1 MNDTYVEV
9 MVDRK
14 TSPLLGV
21 ARIVLYVLAVVCFML
36 ALVGSA
42 IFFVGAIAFAL
53 VAYFVLPNFDLEY
66 EYLYIDKEISID
78 KIISKEKRKHV
89 MTLDLNRMEIIAA
102 HNSHELDQYRA
113 RGLKEHDFTS
123 REEGAKVYTVVCENG
138 GEGTVMVDIEPNEEM
153 LRAIKNVFPRKVIEY

>member
-21 ARIVLYVLAVVCFML
+21 ARVILYALAVVCFMM
-36 ALVGSA
+36 ALVGSS

-78 KIISKEKRKHV
+78 KIMAKEKRKHV
-89 MTLDLNRMEIIAA
+89 MNVDLNKMEVMAPI
-102 HNSHELDQYRA
+102 NSHELDNYKA
-113 RGLKEHDFTS
+113 RGVKTYDFTS
-123 REEGAKVYTVVCENG
+123 HTEDGRVYSIVYENG
-138 GEGTVMVDIEPNEEM
+138 SEGTAMVNIEPNEEL
-153 LRAIKNVFPRKVIEY
+153 LRAVKNVFPRKVLDF

>member
-21 ARIVLYVLAVVCFML
+21 ARIVLYALAIICFML
-36 ALVGSA
+36 GLIGSGL
-42 IFFVGAIAFAL
+42 FFVGAIAFAL

-78 KIISKEKRKHV
+78 KIMSKEKRKHV
-89 MTLDLNRMEIIAA
+89 MTVDLNNMEIIAPI
-102 HNSHELDQYRA
+102 NSHELDQYKA
-113 RGLKEHDFTS
+113 RGLKTYDFTS
-123 REEGAKVYTVVCENG
+123 NTEDAKVYSVVCTNG
-138 GEGTVMVDIEPNEEM
+138 NEGTVMVNVEPNEEM
-153 LRAIKNVFPRKVIEY
+153 LHAIKNVFPRKVLDF